1 MTLPFALTVFTIWF
15 LGSIPV
21 SLLVVSMMRVE
32 PDFAGGDVA
41 VAAEP
46 ALRET
51 A

>member
-1 MTLPFALTVFTIWF
+1 MTLAFALAVLAIWF

-21 SLLVVSMMRVE
+21 SLLVVRMMRVE

-41 VAAEP
+41 VAAERV
-46 ALRET
+46 LRET

>member
-21 SLLVVSMMRVE
+21 SLLVVRMMRVE
-32 PDFAGGDVA
+32 PDFAGGDGA
-41 VAAEP
+41 VTAQRV
-46 ALRET
+46 LRET